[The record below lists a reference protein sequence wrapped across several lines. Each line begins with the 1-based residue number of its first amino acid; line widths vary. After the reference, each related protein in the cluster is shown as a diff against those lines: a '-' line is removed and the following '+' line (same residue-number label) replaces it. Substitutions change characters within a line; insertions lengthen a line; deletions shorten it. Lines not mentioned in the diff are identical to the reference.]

1 MILRYT
7 SKIPFQTKCAIMAM
21 VMFTIP
27 IAAITANPFLAM
39 IIGIPIIIWAGISQK
54 HTSVYSI
61 LGSKLTITTFLIT
74 DSVLIDHISKIEER
88 ENETRVIDINGHT
101 IKGYPPKHLDNMIK
115 NLKKLNPNIQIE
127 RNV

>member
-1 MILRYT
+1 
-7 SKIPFQTKCAIMAM
+7 M